1 MSAEKITIIKP
12 DFWSILKIVGIGL
25 GLWFLYLIREIIL
38 IILAA
43 GLLSTIIS
51 PAVNYLEKRKLP
63 RWLGAFLVFLL
74 ILGTVALVFSAIV
87 PMAISQSKV
96 FIEQIPSI
104 VTSFF
109 DNVSSEI
116 QTELSVLLKQWFDNS
131 PINGQAVF
139 SLLGSVAGQIFSFFT
154 ILIIAFY
161 LTVRDRKKNKGFG
174 SFLPEKY
181 QEFFKSFIES
191 SKKEIGDWGR
201 GLLILS
207 LFVGVLAYLGLS
219 ILGVKFALTLA
230 LIAAL
235 TEVIPYI
242 GPWLGGIPAVMI
254 AFLQSPTLGLL
265 VVILYI
271 VIQQVE
277 NILLTPHIMH
287 RAVGLDPLIII
298 IILLVGGKLA
308 GPLGMILAV
317 PLATICYILFKE
329 YQQYQKT
336 VAKKINNFE

>member
-1 MSAEKITIIKP
+1 MSAEKVTIIKP
-12 DFWSILKIVGIGL
+12 DFWSILKIIGIGL
-25 GLWFLYLIREIIL
+25 SLWVLYLIREIIL
-38 IILAA
+38 IVLAA
-43 GLLSTIIS
+43 SLLSTIIS
-51 PAVNYLEKRKLP
+51 PAVNYLEKKRLP
-63 RWLGAFLVFLL
+63 RWLGAFFVFLL
-74 ILGTVALVFSAIV
+74 ILVAVVLIFSAIV
-87 PMAISQSKV
+87 PMVISQSKV
-96 FIEQIPSI
+96 LVEQIPSI

-109 DNVSSEI
+109 DNLSLEI
-116 QTELSVLLKQWFDNS
+116 QTELSALLKQWFETS
-131 PINGQAVF
+131 PLNGQAVF
-139 SLLGSVAGQIFSFFT
+139 SLLGNVAGQIFSFFT

-161 LTVRDRKKNKGFG
+161 LTVRKRKKNNIFT

-181 QEFFKSFIES
+181 QKFFKNFINS
-191 SKKEIGDWGR
+191 SKDEIGDWGR
-201 GLLILS
+201 GLLLIS
-207 LFVGVLAYLGLS
+207 FFVGVLAYLGLS

-287 RAVGLDPLIII
+287 RAVGLDPLVII
-298 IILLVGGKLA
+298 IILLIGGKLA

-317 PLATICYILFKE
+317 PLATICSILIKE

-336 VAKKINNFE
+336 TSENFY